1 MNTNKCNYCGKTV
14 KFNGFDCDW
23 QQGRCPHKPPMIDV
37 SVFDKYKTKAY
48 TFLQKIKG
56 YQNDKKIMD

>member
-56 YQNDKKIMD
+56 Y